1 LPEKKRVAGVVD
13 RVEGHVAVV
22 VVRDPNTKEPREIY
36 VDKRKMK
43 KVDLKEGDPV
53 SVEMFKMTADTKSD
67 TVSLNFTG
75 LKSGEMAKRFFTY
88 LVDGG
93 LEDQLIQELSGKGI
107 TLEIS
112 DNNKK
117 NLTVT
122 FQCSKEN
129 LVKQTA
135 KKTIKK
141 PAKKPVKAPAM
152 ELREFAKKHKIPVK
166 KPVKKVAAKRGK
178 KA

>member
-1 LPEKKRVAGVVD
+1 MPEKKRVAGVVD

-53 SVEMFKMTADTKSD
+53 SVEMSKMTADTKSD

-93 LEDQLIQELSGKGI
+93 LEDQLIQELSGKGV

-112 DNNKK
+112 DNKKK

-122 FQCSKEN
+122 FQCSKEKP
-129 LVKQTA
+129 VKQTA
-135 KKTIKK
+135 KKT
-141 PAKKPVKAPAM
+141 
-152 ELREFAKKHKIPVK
+152 VK
-166 KPVKKVAAKRGK
+166 KPVKKAVKKPVKAKKPVKKTSAKRLK
-178 KA
+178 KR

>member
-1 LPEKKRVAGVVD
+1 MSEKKRVAGVVD
-13 RVEGHVAVV
+13 RVEGHVAVI

-53 SVEMFKMTADTKSD
+53 SVEMTQMTADLQAD

-75 LKSGEMAKRFFTY
+75 LKSGEMAKRFYSY

-93 LEDQLIQELSGKGI
+93 LEDHLIDALSREGV

-112 DNNKK
+112 DCNTKK
-117 NLTVT
+117 LTVT
-122 FQCSKEN
+122 FQCSKDKPTKN
-129 LVKQTA
+129 AA
-135 KKTIKK
+135 KKTFTKR
-141 PAKKPVKAPAM
+141 AKKA
-152 ELREFAKKHKIPVK
+152 
-166 KPVKKVAAKRGK
+166 
-178 KA
+178 